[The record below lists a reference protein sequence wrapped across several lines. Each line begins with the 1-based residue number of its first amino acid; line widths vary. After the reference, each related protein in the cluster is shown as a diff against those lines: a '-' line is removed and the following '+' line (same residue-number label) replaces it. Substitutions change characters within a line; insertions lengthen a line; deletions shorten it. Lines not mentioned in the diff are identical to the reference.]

1 GRTPALDRVLQQEA
15 GHHEWQ
21 EQRAARAARRGKG
34 SGQGERGRVRLDGA
48 LDVPFAIEFREAR
61 GNLSAVLCKI
71 EQVAL
76 DLAVDAAV
84 DLRVGVAAYPA
95 AGGWDR
101 FRHGHRMMLRF
112 VEEMSQRDDG
122 SEPHVRFGPNDS
134 GWGIVLVR
142 AFVREHGLQ

>member
-1 GRTPALDRVLQQEA
+1 PEIAAQRLQRVALAVDLAGGAEAEPAQDRHGRTPALDRVLQQEA

-21 EQRAARAARRGKG
+21 EQRAARAARRGKD

-61 GNLSAVLCKI
+61 GNLSAVLGKI

-84 DLRVGVAAYPA
+84 
-95 AGGWDR
+95 
-101 FRHGHRMMLRF
+101 
-112 VEEMSQRDDG
+112 
-122 SEPHVRFGPNDS
+122 
-134 GWGIVLVR
+134 
-142 AFVREHGLQ
+142 